1 MQLSGQPPEDVNVNV
16 AGMQQALIA
25 LQDKM
30 LNSFTNV
37 INGV

>member
-1 MQLSGQPPEDVNVNV
+1 MQISWQPPEEVKVNV

-30 LNSFTNV
+30 MNSFTNV
-37 INGV
+37 ENDV

>member
-1 MQLSGQPPEDVNVNV
+1 MQLSWQAPDEVKVNV

-30 LNSFTNV
+30 PNGFTNV
-37 INGV
+37 KNGV

>member
-1 MQLSGQPPEDVNVNV
+1 MQLSGQPPEEVKVNV

-37 INGV
+37 KNGV

>member
-1 MQLSGQPPEDVNVNV
+1 V

-30 LNSFTNV
+30 LNGFTNV
-37 INGV
+37 KNGV

>member
-1 MQLSGQPPEDVNVNV
+1 MQLSGQSLEEVKVNV

-30 LNSFTNV
+30 SNSFTNV
-37 INGV
+37 KNGV